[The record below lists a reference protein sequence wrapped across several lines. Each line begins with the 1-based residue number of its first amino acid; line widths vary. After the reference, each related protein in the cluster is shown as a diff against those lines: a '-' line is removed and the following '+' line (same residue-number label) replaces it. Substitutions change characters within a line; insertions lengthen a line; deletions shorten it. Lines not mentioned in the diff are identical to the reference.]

1 MSRILIVEDDVVLA
15 RALKNWLERERLQV
29 TWAIT
34 ASNARRIIVSEEVD
48 IILSDLR
55 LPDGDGIELLEW
67 LQKNR
72 RRIPLIIMTQH
83 AEVSS
88 AIRAM
93 KAGAEDYL
101 PKPIHPEMLYSKLND
116 VLLRTRKMKR
126 KQTDILQRV
135 SQPIREVER
144 RARLVAATDMSV
156 LIRGEN
162 GSGKELVADLIH
174 RASARDDKPFV
185 AVDCGAIPKELAAS
199 EFFGY
204 VKGAFTGAIADKSG
218 VFHTAEGGTL
228 FLDEIGNLPYE
239 VQTLLLRALQE
250 RRYRPIGSRREY
262 PCDVRIVAATNENI
276 ERAIADGRF
285 REDLYHRLNEF
296 TIELPPLRECADD
309 ILPLAEFFLAQFCEQ
324 NNRQIT
330 GFSFDAVK
338 RLQTYGWPGN
348 VRELRNTIRKAALL
362 SNAETIDEADLD
374 LPSVRNT
381 DSYALKG
388 EQEERARIIKAL
400 EAAKYNKALAAELLR
415 ISRPTLYEKMK
426 KYGISTEKQ

>member
-1 MSRILIVEDDVVLA
+1 MARILIVEDDVVLA

-29 TWAIT
+29 TCAIT

-88 AIRAM
+88 AIRTM

-116 VLLRTRKMKR
+116 VLLRTRKIKR

-174 RASARDDKPFV
+174 RASVRDDKPFV

-204 VKGAFTGAIADKSG
+204 VKGTFTGAIADKSG

-374 LPSVRNT
+374 LPTVRNT

-388 EQEERARIIKAL
+388 EQEERARIVKAL

-426 KYGISTEKQ
+426 KYGIHTEK

>member
-29 TWAIT
+29 TCAIT
-34 ASNARRIIVSEEVD
+34 AANARRIIAEEEVD
-48 IILSDLR
+48 MILSDLR

-67 LQKNR
+67 MKKNKF
-72 RRIPLIIMTQH
+72 RIPLIIMTQH

-101 PKPIHPEMLYSKLND
+101 PKPIHPETLYPKLND
-116 VLLRTRKMKR
+116 VLLRTRKTKR

-135 SQPIREVER
+135 SPPIREVER

-174 RASARDDKPFV
+174 RTSARDDKPFV
-185 AVDCGAIPKELAAS
+185 PVDCGAIPKELAAA

-204 VKGAFTGAIADKSG
+204 VKGAFTGAVADKTG
-218 VFHTAEGGTL
+218 VFHAADGGTL
-228 FLDEIGNLPYE
+228 FLDEVGNLPYE
-239 VQTLLLRALQE
+239 VQTNLLRVLQE
-250 RRYRPIGSRREY
+250 RRYRPIGGRREY
-262 PCDVRIVAATNENI
+262 TCDVRIVAATNENI
-276 ERAIADGRF
+276 ERAIAEGRF

-296 TIELPPLRECADD
+296 TVELPPLRECVDD

-324 NNRQIT
+324 NHRRIK
-330 GFSFDAVK
+330 GFTPSAVK
-338 RLQTYGWPGN
+338 RLKNYRWPGN
-348 VRELRNTIRKAALL
+348 VRELRNTVRSAALL
-362 SNAETIDEADLD
+362 STTGTIDETDLD
-374 LPSVRNT
+374 LPSTRGME
-381 DSYALKG
+381 SYALKV
-388 EQEERARIIKAL
+388 EQEERTRIVKAL

-426 KYGISTEKQ
+426 KYGINTEK

>member
-29 TWAIT
+29 TCAIT

-239 VQTLLLRALQE
+239 VQMLLLRALQE

>member
-15 RALKNWLERERLQV
+15 RALKNWLEWERLQV
-29 TWAIT
+29 TCAIT
-34 ASNARRIIVSEEVD
+34 AANARRIIAEEEVD
-48 IILSDLR
+48 MILSDLR

-67 LQKNR
+67 MKKNKF
-72 RRIPLIIMTQH
+72 RIPLIIMTQH

-101 PKPIHPEMLYSKLND
+101 PKPIHPETLYPKLND
-116 VLLRTRKMKR
+116 VLLRTRKTKR

-135 SQPIREVER
+135 SPPIREVER
-144 RARLVAATDMSV
+144 RARLVAVTDMSV

-174 RASARDDKPFV
+174 RTSARDDKPFV
-185 AVDCGAIPKELAAS
+185 PVDCGAIPKELAAA

-204 VKGAFTGAIADKSG
+204 VKGAFTGAVTDKTG
-218 VFHTAEGGTL
+218 VFHAADGGTL
-228 FLDEIGNLPYE
+228 FLDEVGNLPYE
-239 VQTLLLRALQE
+239 VQTNLLRVLQE
-250 RRYRPIGSRREY
+250 RRYRPIGGRREY
-262 PCDVRIVAATNENI
+262 ACDVRIVAATNENI
-276 ERAIADGRF
+276 ERAIAEGHF

-324 NNRQIT
+324 NDKRIT
-330 GFSFDAVK
+330 GFTPSAVK
-338 RLQTYGWPGN
+338 RLKNYRWPGN
-348 VRELRNTIRKAALL
+348 VRELRNTVRSAALL
-362 SNAETIDEADLD
+362 SMTGTIDETDLD
-374 LPSVRNT
+374 LPSTRGME
-381 DSYALKG
+381 SYALKV
-388 EQEERARIIKAL
+388 EQEERTRIVKAL

-426 KYGISTEKQ
+426 KYGINTEK

>member
-29 TWAIT
+29 TCAIT
-34 ASNARRIIVSEEVD
+34 AANARRIIADEEVD
-48 IILSDLR
+48 MILSDLR

-67 LQKNR
+67 MKKNKC
-72 RRIPLIIMTQH
+72 RIPLIIMTQH

-101 PKPIHPEMLYSKLND
+101 PKPIHPETLYPKLND
-116 VLLRTRKMKR
+116 VLLRTRKTKR

-135 SQPIREVER
+135 SPPIREVER
-144 RARLVAATDMSV
+144 RARLVAVTDMSV

-174 RASARDDKPFV
+174 RTSARDDKPFV
-185 AVDCGAIPKELAAS
+185 PVDCGAIPKELAAA

-204 VKGAFTGAIADKSG
+204 VKGAFTGAVTDKTG
-218 VFHTAEGGTL
+218 VFHAADGGTL
-228 FLDEIGNLPYE
+228 FLDEVGNLPYE
-239 VQTLLLRALQE
+239 VQTNLLRVLQE
-250 RRYRPIGSRREY
+250 RRYRPIGGKREY
-262 PCDVRIVAATNENI
+262 TCDVRIVAATNENI
-276 ERAIADGRF
+276 ERAIAEGRF

-324 NNRQIT
+324 NHRRIK
-330 GFSFDAVK
+330 GFTPSAVK
-338 RLQTYGWPGN
+338 RLKNYRWPGN
-348 VRELRNTIRKAALL
+348 VRELRNTVRSAALL
-362 SNAETIDEADLD
+362 STTGTIDETDLD
-374 LPSVRNT
+374 LPSTRGME
-381 DSYALKG
+381 SYALKV
-388 EQEERARIIKAL
+388 EQEERTRIVKAL

-415 ISRPTLYEKMK
+415 ISRPTLYERMK
-426 KYGISTEKQ
+426 KYGINTEK

>member
-29 TWAIT
+29 TCAIT
-34 ASNARRIIVSEEVD
+34 SSNARRIIVSEEVD

-362 SNAETIDEADLD
+362 SKAETIDEADLD
-374 LPSVRNT
+374 LPTVRNT

-388 EQEERARIIKAL
+388 EQEERARIVKAL

-426 KYGISTEKQ
+426 KYGIHTEK

>member
-29 TWAIT
+29 TCAIT

>member
-29 TWAIT
+29 TCALT
-34 ASNARRIIVSEEVD
+34 AANARRIIANEEVD

-67 LQKNR
+67 LKKTK
-72 RRIPLIIMTQH
+72 RRIPLIVMTQH

-88 AIRAM
+88 AIHAM
-93 KAGAEDYL
+93 KAGAEDYM
-101 PKPIHPEMLYSKLND
+101 PKPIHPETLYPKLNG
-116 VLLRTRKMKR
+116 VLLRIRKTKL

-135 SQPIREVER
+135 SPQIREVER

-174 RASARDDKPFV
+174 RTSARDDKPFI
-185 AVDCGAIPKELAAS
+185 AVDCGTISKELAAS

-204 VKGAFTGAIADKSG
+204 VKGAFTGAVTDKTG
-218 VFHTAEGGTL
+218 IFHSAEDGTL
-228 FLDEIGNLPYE
+228 FLDEVGNLSYE

-250 RRYRPIGSRREY
+250 RRYRPVGSKQEY
-262 PCDVRIVAATNENI
+262 SCDIRIVAATNENI
-276 ERAIADGRF
+276 ERSIADGRF

-296 TIELPPLRECADD
+296 TIELPPLRECAED
-309 ILPLAEFFLAQFCEQ
+309 ILPLAEFFLAQFCEK
-324 NNRQIT
+324 NDKRIT
-330 GFSFDAVK
+330 GFSPAAVK
-338 RLQTYGWPGN
+338 RLQTYVWPGN

-362 SNAETIDEADLD
+362 SETEIIDEQNLD
-374 LPSVRNT
+374 LPVSRHA

-388 EQEERARIIKAL
+388 EQEERTRIIKAL

-426 KYGISTEKQ
+426 KYGINTEK

>member
-29 TWAIT
+29 TCAIT
-34 ASNARRIIVSEEVD
+34 AANARRIIAEEEVD
-48 IILSDLR
+48 MILSDLR

-67 LQKNR
+67 MKKNKF
-72 RRIPLIIMTQH
+72 RIPLIIMTQH

-93 KAGAEDYL
+93 KTGAEDYL
-101 PKPIHPEMLYSKLND
+101 PKPIHPETLYPKLND
-116 VLLRTRKMKR
+116 VLLRTRKTKR

-135 SQPIREVER
+135 SPPIREVER

-174 RASARDDKPFV
+174 RTSARDDKPFV
-185 AVDCGAIPKELAAS
+185 PVDCGAIPKELAAA

-204 VKGAFTGAIADKSG
+204 VKGAFTGAVADKTG
-218 VFHTAEGGTL
+218 VFHAADGGTL
-228 FLDEIGNLPYE
+228 FLDEVGNLPYE
-239 VQTLLLRALQE
+239 VQTNLLRVLQE
-250 RRYRPIGSRREY
+250 RRYRPIGGRREY
-262 PCDVRIVAATNENI
+262 TCDVRIVAATNENI
-276 ERAIADGRF
+276 ERAIAEGRF

-296 TIELPPLRECADD
+296 TVELPPLRECVDD

-324 NNRQIT
+324 NHRRIK
-330 GFSFDAVK
+330 GFTPSAVK
-338 RLQTYGWPGN
+338 RLKNYRWPGN
-348 VRELRNTIRKAALL
+348 VRELRNTVRSAALL
-362 SNAETIDEADLD
+362 STTGTIDETDLD
-374 LPSVRNT
+374 LPSTRGME
-381 DSYALKG
+381 SYALKV
-388 EQEERARIIKAL
+388 EQEERTRIVKAL

-426 KYGISTEKQ
+426 KYGINTEK

>member
-29 TWAIT
+29 TCAIT

-262 PCDVRIVAATNENI
+262 PCDVRIGAATNENI

>member
-29 TWAIT
+29 TCAIT
-34 ASNARRIIVSEEVD
+34 AANARRIIANEEVD
-48 IILSDLR
+48 MILSDLR

-67 LQKNR
+67 MKKNKC
-72 RRIPLIIMTQH
+72 RIPLIIMTQH

-101 PKPIHPEMLYSKLND
+101 PKPIHPETLYPKLND
-116 VLLRTRKMKR
+116 VLLRTRKTKR

-135 SQPIREVER
+135 SPPIREVER
-144 RARLVAATDMSV
+144 RARLVAVTDMSV

-174 RASARDDKPFV
+174 RTSARDDKPFV
-185 AVDCGAIPKELAAS
+185 PVDCGAIPKELSAA

-204 VKGAFTGAIADKSG
+204 VKGAFTGAVTDKTG
-218 VFHTAEGGTL
+218 VFHAADGGTL
-228 FLDEIGNLPYE
+228 FLDEVGNLPYE
-239 VQTLLLRALQE
+239 VQTNLLRVLQE
-250 RRYRPIGSRREY
+250 RRYRPIGGRREY
-262 PCDVRIVAATNENI
+262 ACDVRIVAATNENI
-276 ERAIADGRF
+276 ERAIAEGHF

-309 ILPLAEFFLAQFCEQ
+309 ILPLAEFFLTQFCEK
-324 NNRQIT
+324 NHRRIT
-330 GFSFDAVK
+330 GFTPSAVI
-338 RLQTYGWPGN
+338 RLKNYRWPGN
-348 VRELRNTIRKAALL
+348 VRELRNTVRSAALL
-362 SNAETIDEADLD
+362 SMTGTIDETDLD
-374 LPSVRNT
+374 LPSTRGME
-381 DSYALKG
+381 SYALKV
-388 EQEERARIIKAL
+388 EQEERTRIVKAL
-400 EAAKYNKALAAELLR
+400 KAAKYNKALAAELLR

-426 KYGISTEKQ
+426 KYGINTEK

>member
-29 TWAIT
+29 TCAIT

-55 LPDGDGIELLEW
+55 LSDGDGIELLEW

-228 FLDEIGNLPYE
+228 FLDEVGNLPYE

-250 RRYRPIGSRREY
+250 RRYRPIGSRREF

-338 RLQTYGWPGN
+338 RLQIYGWPGN

-362 SNAETIDEADLD
+362 SNAETIDEADLE
-374 LPSVRNT
+374 LPTVRNT

-388 EQEERARIIKAL
+388 EQEERARIVKAL
-400 EAAKYNKALAAELLR
+400 EAAKYNKVLAAELLR

-426 KYGISTEKQ
+426 KYGINTEKQ

>member
-29 TWAIT
+29 TCAIT

-174 RASARDDKPFV
+174 RTGARDDKPFV

-250 RRYRPIGSRREY
+250 RRYRPVGSRREY

>member
-29 TWAIT
+29 TCAIT

-55 LPDGDGIELLEW
+55 LPDGDGIELLEG

>member
-29 TWAIT
+29 TCAIT

-362 SNAETIDEADLD
+362 SNAATIDEADLD
-374 LPSVRNT
+374 LPTVRNT

-400 EAAKYNKALAAELLR
+400 EAARYNKALAAELLR

-426 KYGISTEKQ
+426 KYGIHTEKQ

>member
-1 MSRILIVEDDVVLA
+1 M
-15 RALKNWLERERLQV
+15 
-29 TWAIT
+29 
-34 ASNARRIIVSEEVD
+34 
-48 IILSDLR
+48 
-55 LPDGDGIELLEW
+55 
-67 LQKNR
+67 
-72 RRIPLIIMTQH
+72 
-83 AEVSS
+83 
-88 AIRAM
+88 
-93 KAGAEDYL
+93 
-101 PKPIHPEMLYSKLND
+101 
-116 VLLRTRKMKR
+116 
-126 KQTDILQRV
+126 
-135 SQPIREVER
+135 
-144 RARLVAATDMSV
+144 
-156 LIRGEN
+156 
-162 GSGKELVADLIH
+162 
-174 RASARDDKPFV
+174 
-185 AVDCGAIPKELAAS
+185 AAS

>member
-29 TWAIT
+29 TCAIT
-34 ASNARRIIVSEEVD
+34 AANARRIIAEEEVD
-48 IILSDLR
+48 MILSDLR

-67 LQKNR
+67 MKKNKC
-72 RRIPLIIMTQH
+72 RIPLIIMTQH

-101 PKPIHPEMLYSKLND
+101 PKPIHPETLYPKLND
-116 VLLRTRKMKR
+116 VLLRTQKTKR

-135 SQPIREVER
+135 SPPIREVER
-144 RARLVAATDMSV
+144 RARLVAVTDMSV

-174 RASARDDKPFV
+174 RTSARDDKPFV
-185 AVDCGAIPKELAAS
+185 PVDCGAIPKELAAA

-204 VKGAFTGAIADKSG
+204 VKGAFTGAVTDKTG
-218 VFHTAEGGTL
+218 VFHAADGGTL
-228 FLDEIGNLPYE
+228 FLDEVGNLPYE
-239 VQTLLLRALQE
+239 VQTNLLRVLQE
-250 RRYRPIGSRREY
+250 RRYRPIGGRREY
-262 PCDVRIVAATNENI
+262 ACDVRIVAATNENI
-276 ERAIADGRF
+276 ERAIAEGHF

-324 NNRQIT
+324 NDKRIT
-330 GFSFDAVK
+330 GFTPSAVK
-338 RLQTYGWPGN
+338 RLKNYRWPGN
-348 VRELRNTIRKAALL
+348 VRELRNTVRSAALL
-362 SNAETIDEADLD
+362 SMTGTIDETDLD
-374 LPSVRNT
+374 LPSTRGME
-381 DSYALKG
+381 SYALKV
-388 EQEERARIIKAL
+388 EQEERTRIVKAL

-426 KYGISTEKQ
+426 KYGINTEK

>member
-29 TWAIT
+29 TCAIT

-174 RASARDDKPFV
+174 RTGARDDKPFV

>member
-29 TWAIT
+29 TCAIT

-204 VKGAFTGAIADKSG
+204 VKGAFTGAIADTSG

>member
-29 TWAIT
+29 MCAIT
-34 ASNARRIIVSEEVD
+34 AANARRIIAEEEVD
-48 IILSDLR
+48 MILSDLR

-67 LQKNR
+67 MKKDKF
-72 RRIPLIIMTQH
+72 RIPLIIMTQH

-101 PKPIHPEMLYSKLND
+101 PKPIHPETLYPKLND
-116 VLLRTRKMKR
+116 VLLRTRKTKR

-135 SQPIREVER
+135 SPPIREVER

-174 RASARDDKPFV
+174 RTSARDDKPFV
-185 AVDCGAIPKELAAS
+185 PVDCGAIPKELAAA

-204 VKGAFTGAIADKSG
+204 VKGAFTGAVTDKTG
-218 VFHTAEGGTL
+218 VFHAADGGTL
-228 FLDEIGNLPYE
+228 FLDEVGNLPYE
-239 VQTLLLRALQE
+239 VQTNLLRVLQE
-250 RRYRPIGSRREY
+250 RRYRPIGGRREY
-262 PCDVRIVAATNENI
+262 TCDVRIVAATNENI
-276 ERAIADGRF
+276 ERAIAEGHF

-324 NNRQIT
+324 NDKRIT
-330 GFSFDAVK
+330 GFTPSAVK
-338 RLQTYGWPGN
+338 RLKNYRWPGN
-348 VRELRNTIRKAALL
+348 VRELRNTVRSAALL
-362 SNAETIDEADLD
+362 STTGTIDETDLD
-374 LPSVRNT
+374 LPSTRGME
-381 DSYALKG
+381 SYALKV
-388 EQEERARIIKAL
+388 EQEERTRIVKAL

-426 KYGISTEKQ
+426 KYGINTEK

>member
-29 TWAIT
+29 TCAIT
-34 ASNARRIIVSEEVD
+34 AANARRIIAEEEVD
-48 IILSDLR
+48 MILSDLR

-67 LQKNR
+67 MEKNKC
-72 RRIPLIIMTQH
+72 RIPLIIMTQH

-101 PKPIHPEMLYSKLND
+101 PKPIHPETLYPKLND
-116 VLLRTRKMKR
+116 VLFRTRKTKR

-135 SQPIREVER
+135 SLPIREVER
-144 RARLVAATDMSV
+144 RARLVAVTDMSV

-174 RASARDDKPFV
+174 RTSAREDKPFV
-185 AVDCGAIPKELAAS
+185 PVDCGAIPKELAAA

-204 VKGAFTGAIADKSG
+204 VKGAFTGAVTDKTG
-218 VFHTAEGGTL
+218 VFHAADGGTL
-228 FLDEIGNLPYE
+228 FLDEVGNLPYE
-239 VQTLLLRALQE
+239 VQTNLLRVLQE
-250 RRYRPIGSRREY
+250 RRYRPIGGRREY
-262 PCDVRIVAATNENI
+262 ACDVRIVAATNENI
-276 ERAIADGRF
+276 ERAIAEGHF

-324 NNRQIT
+324 NDRRIT
-330 GFSFDAVK
+330 GFTPFAVK
-338 RLQTYGWPGN
+338 RLKNYRWPGN
-348 VRELRNTIRKAALL
+348 VRELRNTVRSAALL
-362 SNAETIDEADLD
+362 SMTGTIDEPDLD
-374 LPSVRNT
+374 LPSTRGME
-381 DSYALKG
+381 SYALKV
-388 EQEERARIIKAL
+388 EQEERTRIVKAL

-426 KYGISTEKQ
+426 KYGINTEK

>member
-29 TWAIT
+29 TCAIT
-34 ASNARRIIVSEEVD
+34 ASNARRIIVNEEVD

-276 ERAIADGRF
+276 EQAIADGRF

-309 ILPLAEFFLAQFCEQ
+309 ILPLAEFFLVQFCEQ

-362 SNAETIDEADLD
+362 SNAATIDEADLD
-374 LPSVRNT
+374 LPTVRHT

-388 EQEERARIIKAL
+388 EQEERARIVKAL

-426 KYGISTEKQ
+426 KYGIHTEKQ

>member
-29 TWAIT
+29 TCAIT
-34 ASNARRIIVSEEVD
+34 AANARRIIAEEEVD
-48 IILSDLR
+48 MILSDLR

-67 LQKNR
+67 MKKNKC
-72 RRIPLIIMTQH
+72 RIPLIIMTQH

-101 PKPIHPEMLYSKLND
+101 PKPIHPETLYPKLND
-116 VLLRTRKMKR
+116 VLLRTRKTKR

-135 SQPIREVER
+135 SPPIREVER

-174 RASARDDKPFV
+174 RTSARDDKPFV
-185 AVDCGAIPKELAAS
+185 PVDCGAIPKELAAA

-204 VKGAFTGAIADKSG
+204 VKGAFTGAVTDKTG
-218 VFHTAEGGTL
+218 VFHAADGGTL
-228 FLDEIGNLPYE
+228 FLDEVGNLPYE
-239 VQTLLLRALQE
+239 VQTNLLRVLQE
-250 RRYRPIGSRREY
+250 RRYRPIGGRREY
-262 PCDVRIVAATNENI
+262 TCDVHIVAATNENI
-276 ERAIADGRF
+276 ERAIAEGHF

-324 NNRQIT
+324 NDKRIT
-330 GFSFDAVK
+330 GFTPSAVK
-338 RLQTYGWPGN
+338 RLKNYRWPGN
-348 VRELRNTIRKAALL
+348 VRELRNTVRSAALL
-362 SNAETIDEADLD
+362 STTGTIDETDLD
-374 LPSVRNT
+374 LPSTRGME
-381 DSYALKG
+381 SYALKV
-388 EQEERARIIKAL
+388 EQEERTRIVKAL

-426 KYGISTEKQ
+426 KYGINTEK

>member
-29 TWAIT
+29 TCAIT

-262 PCDVRIVAATNENI
+262 PLMCVSWPPRTKISNEQSPTGVSGKI
-276 ERAIADGRF
+276 CTIA
-285 REDLYHRLNEF
+285 
-296 TIELPPLRECADD
+296 
-309 ILPLAEFFLAQFCEQ
+309 
-324 NNRQIT
+324 
-330 GFSFDAVK
+330 
-338 RLQTYGWPGN
+338 
-348 VRELRNTIRKAALL
+348 
-362 SNAETIDEADLD
+362 
-374 LPSVRNT
+374 
-381 DSYALKG
+381 
-388 EQEERARIIKAL
+388 
-400 EAAKYNKALAAELLR
+400 
-415 ISRPTLYEKMK
+415 
-426 KYGISTEKQ
+426 